1 MLGLATWFLL
11 GKRCSQGPWPKTAGS
26 WLAREQVRGKDGP
39 VGPLRNGPGQE
50 QRTGD
55 LLEALPDQGA
65 EHVNRSPRPH
75 RSEDGNLQGAQKLW
89 GQIYKKPR
97 PDHT

>member
-11 GKRCSQGPWPKTAGS
+11 GKRCSQGPWPKIAGS
-26 WLAREQVRGKDGP
+26 WLARGQVRGKDGP
-39 VGPLRNGPGQE
+39 LGPLRNGLGQK
-50 QRTGD
+50 QRACD

-75 RSEDGNLQGAQKLW
+75 RSEDGNLQG
-89 GQIYKKPR
+89 GPETVG
-97 PDHT
+97 PDL